1 MSNDDSEAFYLYQQT
16 IKMFGSHPEPAFESA
31 EQQVNVWG
39 REWGCDNDVGQLRVV
54 LMHRPGNEMKIIDP
68 RKRIESIGTYG
79 DLEAGWYWQSE
90 TIPPVAE
97 LQQQHDT
104 LAQTLRDEGVEVVY
118 LDDVEDDGIK
128 SVYTRDSSFAV
139 KGGAII
145 GRLARKIRRGEE
157 AHVTRTLANLGMP
170 ILRTL
175 NGTALAEGGSFAWLN
190 SKTAVIGR
198 SICVNEEGA
207 RQVEEVLRPQGA
219 ELIRVDLS
227 GYDIHIDGSLTMIDV
242 DLAIVNASTLPF
254 WFLEKLKEL
263 KIRTIEITPQ
273 DSSWIVNCLAVRPGR
288 VIMPRGISNRTMDAL
303 AQHKVEVIQIDYDKV
318 ALNGG
323 GIHCSTCPL
332 VRDSVD

>member
-1 MSNDDSEAFYLYQQT
+1 VPNDDTDAFYRYQQT
-16 IKMFGSHPEPAFESA
+16 IKLFGSHPEPAFESA
-31 EQQVNVWG
+31 EQQVDVWG

-54 LMHRPGNEMKIIDP
+54 LMHRPGNEMKIVDP
-68 RKRIESIGTYG
+68 SKRIESIGTYG

-90 TIPPVAE
+90 TIPPLAE
-97 LQQQHDT
+97 MQAQHDN
-104 LAQTLRDEGVEVVY
+104 LVKILRDEGVEVLF
-118 LDDVEDDGIK
+118 LDDIEDDGIK

-157 AHVTRTLANLGMP
+157 AHVSRTLAKAGMP

-207 RQVEEVLRPQGA
+207 RQIEEVLRPQGA
-219 ELIRVDLS
+219 ELIRVDLN
-227 GYDIHIDGSLTMIDV
+227 GYEIHIDGSLTMIDV
-242 DLAIVNASTLPF
+242 DLAIVNPSGLPY
-254 WFLEKLKEL
+254 WFLAKLKEL
-263 KIRTIEITPQ
+263 KIRTIEISPQ
-273 DSSWIVNCLAVRPGR
+273 DSTWIVNCLAVRPGR
-288 VIMPRGISNRTMDAL
+288 VIMPRGISNRTMDLL

-318 ALNGG
+318 SLNGG